1 MDAKKENKLVK
12 WIRPNENELVAMS
25 DFLVSQF
32 FKNHSVTPANII
44 PIGIDPSEFGR
55 PPEKRDIDILGVGTL
70 NSFKQ
75 YDLFIHIVK
84 ELSGSFPRVKA
95 VICGEGTERPKLEEL
110 IKQMGLENTVSLTG
124 LIPHSEVLQWMQR
137 TKVFLHPSLYEG
149 FGAVCIEA
157 LYAGAHVI
165 SFCDPMET
173 TIQRWTIAKS
183 SEEMTKKTLEILS
196 KDNINHDP
204 VLLYS
209 MSDTAKAVMNLFHK

>member
-1 MDAKKENKLVK
+1 
-12 WIRPNENELVAMS
+12 
-25 DFLVSQF
+25 
-32 FKNHSVTPANII
+32 
-44 PIGIDPSEFGR
+44 
-55 PPEKRDIDILGVGTL
+55 
-70 NSFKQ
+70 
-75 YDLFIHIVK
+75 
-84 ELSGSFPRVKA
+84 
-95 VICGEGTERPKLEEL
+95 
-110 IKQMGLENTVSLTG
+110 
-124 LIPHSEVLQWMQR
+124 
-137 TKVFLHPSLYEG
+137 LYEG